1 MAAQKPLKG
10 LILQPHNRNPQML
23 YHKTYLNDASD
34 EWVVFIH
41 GAGGSSVVW
50 YKQIQAYCKH
60 FNLLLLDLRG
70 HGKSADGS
78 SMQRPDYS
86 FESIALDI
94 IDVLDHLKIR
104 QAHFVGVSLGTII
117 IQKIAEIRK
126 DYVKSMIMVGAIT
139 RMNFRSRFFVNLGQ
153 IFHKVMP
160 YMWLYRFFAFII
172 MPRDDAKESRNIF
185 VQEAQKI
192 ARKEF
197 IRWFMLTRRLTA
209 RLKKMDD
216 DDIGVPVLYVMGEQD
231 HMFLQPI
238 RERVKKFKNQTLAVV
253 EKCGHVVNIEKA
265 AHFND
270 ISIGFIH
277 QLAPQPAIV
286 EEEQPRHPCKKQR

>member
-1 MAAQKPLKG
+1 
-10 LILQPHNRNPQML
+10 ML
-23 YHKTYLNDASD
+23 YHKTYLNDSSD

-60 FNLLLLDLRG
+60 FNLLLLDMRG
-70 HGKSADGS
+70 HGRSADGP

-94 IDVLDHLKIR
+94 IEVLDHLKIR

-117 IQKIAEIRK
+117 IQKLAEIRK
-126 DYVKSMIMVGAIT
+126 EYVKSMIMVGAIT
-139 RMNFRSRFFVNLGQ
+139 RMNFRSRFFVKMGR
-153 IFHKVMP
+153 IFHNVMP

-197 IRWFMLTRRLTA
+197 IRWFMLTRRLA
-209 RLKKMDD
+209 AKLKKMDD
-216 DDIGVPVLYVMGEQD
+216 DDPGVPVLYVMGEQD

-238 RERVKKFKNQTLAVV
+238 RERVKKFKNQTLTVV

-277 QLAPQPAIV
+277 QFALQPAPV
-286 EEEQPRHPCKKQR
+286 EEEKPRHPCKKQR

>member
-1 MAAQKPLKG
+1 
-10 LILQPHNRNPQML
+10 ML
-23 YHKTYLNDASD
+23 YHKTYLNETSS

-60 FNLLLLDLRG
+60 FNLLLIDLRG
-70 HGKSADGS
+70 HGRSAQGPA
-78 SMQRPDYS
+78 MQRNDYS

-94 IDVLDHLKIR
+94 VEVLDHLKIR

-117 IQKIAEIRK
+117 IHKLADLHKE
-126 DYVKSMIMVGAIT
+126 YVKSMIMVGAIT
-139 RMNFRSRFFVNLGQ
+139 RLNFKSRFFVNLGRL
-153 IFHKVMP
+153 FHNVMP

-172 MPRDDAKESRNIF
+172 MPRDDAQESRNVF
-185 VQEAQKI
+185 VQEAQKL

-209 RLKKMDD
+209 KLKKMDED
-216 DDIGVPVLYVMGEQD
+216 DTGIPVLYVMGEKD
-231 HMFLQPI
+231 HMFLEPI
-238 RERVKKFKNQTLAVV
+238 RDRVRKFKNQTLAVV

-265 AHFND
+265 SVFNEL
-270 ISIGFIH
+270 SIEFIQKLSLQPVRVDNDGFPIR
-277 QLAPQPAIV
+277 
-286 EEEQPRHPCKKQR
+286 ES

>member
-1 MAAQKPLKG
+1 
-10 LILQPHNRNPQML
+10 ML
-23 YHKTYLNDASD
+23 YHKTYLNETSS

-60 FNLLLLDLRG
+60 FNLLLIDLRG
-70 HGKSADGS
+70 HGRSAQGPA
-78 SMQRPDYS
+78 MQRHDYS

-94 IDVLDHLKIR
+94 VEVLDHLKIR

-117 IQKIAEIRK
+117 IHKLADLHK
-126 DYVKSMIMVGAIT
+126 GYVKSMIMVGAIT
-139 RMNFRSRFFVNLGQ
+139 RLNYKSRFFVNLGRL
-153 IFHKVMP
+153 FHNVMP

-172 MPRDDAKESRNIF
+172 MPRDDAQESRNIF
-185 VQEAQKI
+185 VQEAQKL

-209 RLKKMDD
+209 KLKKMDED
-216 DDIGVPVLYVMGEQD
+216 DTGIPVLYVMGEKD
-231 HMFLQPI
+231 HLFLEPI
-238 RERVKKFKNQTLAVV
+238 RDRVRKFKNQTLAVV

-265 AHFND
+265 SVFNEL
-270 ISIGFIH
+270 SIEFIRN
-277 QLAPQPAIV
+277 LSLQPV
-286 EEEQPRHPCKKQR
+286 MVDRENFPVRES

>member
-1 MAAQKPLKG
+1 
-10 LILQPHNRNPQML
+10 ML
-23 YHKTYLNDASD
+23 YHKTYLNEDSS

-60 FNLLLLDLRG
+60 FNLLLIDLRG
-70 HGKSADGS
+70 HGRSAQGPE
-78 SMQRPDYS
+78 MHRHDYS

-94 IDVLDHLKIR
+94 VEVLDHLKIR

-117 IQKIAEIRK
+117 IHKLADLHKE
-126 DYVKSMIMVGAIT
+126 YVKSMIMVGAIT
-139 RMNFRSRFFVNLGQ
+139 RLNFKSRFFVNMGRL
-153 IFHKVMP
+153 FHNVIP

-172 MPRDDAKESRNIF
+172 MPLDDAHESRNIF
-185 VQEAQKI
+185 VQEAQKL

-209 RLKKMDD
+209 KLKKMDED
-216 DDIGVPVLYVMGEQD
+216 NTGVPVLYVMGEQD
-231 HMFLQPI
+231 HMFLEPI
-238 RERVKKFKNQTLAVV
+238 KERVRKFKNQTLEVV

-265 AHFND
+265 SVFNEL
-270 ISIGFIH
+270 SIGFI
-277 QLAPQPAIV
+277 QNLAPQTVTADI
-286 EEEQPRHPCKKQR
+286 ESHSSHES